1 MTDPSSA
8 DRGANEPEPA
18 TNEAAE
24 RAANAANAAADAADR
39 AAYDAFALGVRIMYA
54 LYGIDAPASEFERPY
69 EMLRDIAEG
78 RMTLANPAETAAKAP
93 ALRDFLYDRAN
104 RVIQVDR
111 ETAERILK
119 GLAKAF

>member
-1 MTDPSSA
+1 MSDNRNDADPA
-8 DRGANEPEPA
+8 D
-18 TNEAAE
+18 
-24 RAANAANAAADAADR
+24 DADR

-69 EMLRDIAEG
+69 EVLREVSEG
-78 RMTLANPAETAAKAP
+78 RMTLTNPAETAAKLP
-93 ALRDFLYDRAN
+93 ALREFLYERAN
-104 RVIQVDR
+104 RMVQDDR